1 MQEHRNDLCA
11 HIIIPPPLPMG
22 WGGGNENSTRYA
34 GRAQLTL
41 QEAYLPT
48 LPITAKC
55 ITLNLL

>member
-1 MQEHRNDLCA
+1 
-11 HIIIPPPLPMG
+11 MG

-55 ITLNLL
+55 ITLNLLRSSSNYIILSWSD

>member
-1 MQEHRNDLCA
+1 MPNYAYHN
-11 HIIIPPPLPMG
+11 PPPLPMG